1 MKIKEGY
8 MLREVAGNSVVV
20 PVGAASLDFN
30 GIITLNEVGAFL
42 WEALLE
48 DKEEQQL
55 VALVV
60 DTYDVSED
68 TAGKDI
74 HEFLGKLK
82 EASLLE

>member
-48 DKEEQQL
+48 EKEEQQL
-55 VALVV
+55 VDLVV
-60 DTYDVSED
+60 DAYDVSEN

-74 HEFLGKLK
+74 HEFVCKLK